1 MPVPHPYA
9 ADAAGARQALAK
21 NTRDTLPPAEVGYYM
36 DVLHGRLKQLTG
48 SSIGVGRQVNII
60 VIVLTGAGFE
70 QGSSQFN
77 PALRDTL
84 ARLSTV
90 FVEYRKTTI
99 AVRVRGDDSGAQGSN
114 PQLAEQR
121 RIAVADFLAAAGVSD
136 KRIVIAGA
144 APSRAPAARAR
155 AANPLR
161 VELRLEPIV
170 PAADGAR

>member
-1 MPVPHPYA
+1 VPPAYA

-21 NTRDTLPPAEVGYYM
+21 SARDTLPPAEVGYYM

-48 SSIGVGRQVNII
+48 HSIGVGRQVNII
-60 VIVLTGAGFE
+60 VIVLTGVGFE

-77 PALRDTL
+77 PALRETL
-84 ARLSTV
+84 TRLSTV

-99 AVRVRGDDSGAQGSN
+99 AVRVRGDDAGAQGSN

-121 RIAVADFLAAAGVSD
+121 RLAVADFLAAAGVSD
-136 KRIVIAGA
+136 KRIIIAGA

-161 VELRLEPIV
+161 LELRLEPIV
-170 PAADGAR
+170 AAADNAR